1 MSEASNLGSDSPK
14 SGNKTERALQRD
26 PQWLTGRFSHPMGVH
41 ELKVYVPS
49 TCQGTAISLIVTLH
63 GAGQDAD
70 EFALV
75 TEMTL
80 VAEGGG
86 FIVVYPEQ
94 GTSANKFR

>member
-1 MSEASNLGSDSPK
+1 M
-14 SGNKTERALQRD
+14 
-26 PQWLTGRFSHPMGVH
+26 
-41 ELKVYVPS
+41 
-49 TCQGTAISLIVTLH
+49 LH